1 MLTGA
6 LIVMSTLTTPKDFA
20 RRAADWRNGA
30 VVYQV
35 MVDRFAPSANLE
47 AKKSL
52 YASPKRLLPWT
63 TEPKQGKNNEKL
75 GMWSHE
81 IDFWGGDL
89 ASFASKQSYIKQ
101 LGADVVYFLP
111 IFEGFT
117 NHKYDTLDYTKIDP
131 QLGTREDL
139 KRVVKGLHKDGMKV
153 MLDGVFNHLS
163 QYAPMFMA
171 ARADAKDPQRDWF
184 FIDEKGGYRA
194 YANVRN
200 MPSWNLE
207 NKAVRDYLWNQ
218 KSSVVRQYLKDGI
231 DGWRL
236 DVAFEVGPQW
246 CDEITKAAHKEK
258 AGSWVVGEVAGY
270 PADWFPQLDGV
281 YNFHSFAVGRAMLE
295 GKMSGGQA
303 GLALQQL
310 VNDSG
315 IENLLKCW
323 LQTDNHDTTRLASI
337 VPAVED
343 RNLLRSLQFTLPG
356 APVLYYGSELG
367 MEGKDDPMNRAPM
380 RWDLVADTNPDL
392 ASTRQLMAIRKA
404 SPALR
409 YGDCSALATEKLFG
423 FARTTDKIREAVI
436 VVANPTAK
444 SITETFPSRVGRIMS
459 WGELQDVVSGVKY
472 RSVNGMLTVT
482 VPPKSVQILK
492 PITDATDGISRYHRI
507 DPLN

>member
-6 LIVMSTLTTPKDFA
+6 LVLMSTLTTSKDFA

-35 MVDRFAPSANLE
+35 MVDRFAPSVNLE
-47 AKKSL
+47 AKKAL

-89 ASFASKQSYIKQ
+89 ASFESKQSYIKE

-117 NHKYDTLDYTKIDP
+117 NHKYDTMDYTKIDP
-131 QLGTREDL
+131 QYGTREDL
-139 KRVVKGLHKDGMKV
+139 RRVVKGLHRDGMKV

-163 QYAPMFMA
+163 QYAPIFTA
-171 ARADAKDPQRDWF
+171 ARADATDARRDWF
-184 FIDEKGGYRA
+184 FFDDKGAYRA

-200 MPSWNLE
+200 MPAWNLE
-207 NKAVRDYLWNQ
+207 NKSVRDYLWNA
-218 KSSVVRQYLKDGI
+218 KSSIIRQYLKDGV

-258 AGSWVVGEVAGY
+258 NGSWVVGEVAGY
-270 PADWFPQLDGV
+270 PSDWFPQLDGT
-281 YNFHSFAVGRAMLE
+281 YNFTPFAIGRAMLD

-303 GLALQQL
+303 SLALQHM
-310 VNDSG
+310 VEDAG
-315 IENLLKCW
+315 IENLLRSW
-323 LQTDNHDTTRLASI
+323 VHTDNHDTARLASV
-337 VPAVED
+337 VPGFED
-343 RNLLRSLQFTLPG
+343 RNFVRAIQFLVPG
-356 APVLYYGSELG
+356 SPVLYYGSELG

-380 RWDLVADTNPDL
+380 RWDLVSDSNPDL
-392 ASTRQLMAIRKA
+392 ASTRKLVALRKE

-409 YGDCSALATEKLFG
+409 YGDCLGLATEKLLG
-423 FARTTDKIREAVI
+423 FVRTTDKVREAVI
-436 VVANPTAK
+436 VVANPTSKAV
-444 SITETFPSRVGRIMS
+444 TETFPSRVGRIMS
-459 WGELQDVVSGVKY
+459 WGELEDALSGTKY

-482 VPPKSVQILK
+482 VPPKSVQVLR
-492 PITDATDGISRYHRI
+492 PITSATDGISRYHRI

>member
-1 MLTGA
+1 ML
-6 LIVMSTLTTPKDFA
+6 MSTMTTSKEFA

-47 AKKSL
+47 AKKAL
-52 YASPKRLLPWT
+52 YGAPKRLLPWT

-89 ASFASKQSYIKQ
+89 ASFDSKRSYITE
-101 LGADVVYFLP
+101 LGADVVYFQP

-117 NHKYDTLDYTKIDP
+117 NHKYDTLDYLKIDP
-131 QLGTREDL
+131 QLGTRDDL
-139 KRVVKGLHKDGMKV
+139 RRVINGLHGDGIRL

-163 QYAPMFMA
+163 QYAPMFTT
-171 ARADAKDPQRDWF
+171 ARADAKDARRDWF
-184 FIDEKGGYRA
+184 FFDKTGGYRA

-200 MPSWNLE
+200 MPAWNLE
-207 NKAVRDYLWNQ
+207 NKEVRDYLWNQ
-218 KSSVVRQYLKDGI
+218 KSSVIRQYLKDGV

-246 CDEITKAAHKEK
+246 CGEITKAAHKEK

-270 PADWFPQLDGV
+270 PAGWFPNLDGV

-303 GLALQQL
+303 GQALQQL
-310 VNDSG
+310 VADSG
-315 IENLLKCW
+315 IENLLKSW
-323 LQTDNHDTTRLASI
+323 LQTDNHDTARLASI
-337 VPAVED
+337 VPAIED
-343 RNLLRSLQFTLPG
+343 RNFLRTLQFTLPG
-356 APVLYYGSELG
+356 SPVLYYGSELG

-380 RWDLVADTNPDL
+380 RWDLVSPSNPDL
-392 ASTRQLMAIRKA
+392 TWTKKLIDLRKK

-409 YGDCSALATEKLFG
+409 YGDCLSLASDKLFG
-423 FARTTDKIREAVI
+423 FVRSTDKVREAVI
-436 VVANPTAK
+436 VVANPTSK
-444 SITETFPSRVGRIMS
+444 PVTETFPSRVGRIMS
-459 WGELQDVVSGVKY
+459 WGEVKDALTGTTY

-482 VPPKSVQILK
+482 VPPKSVQVLM
-492 PITDATDGISRYHRI
+492 PITDSTDGISRYHRI
-507 DPLN
+507 DPIN